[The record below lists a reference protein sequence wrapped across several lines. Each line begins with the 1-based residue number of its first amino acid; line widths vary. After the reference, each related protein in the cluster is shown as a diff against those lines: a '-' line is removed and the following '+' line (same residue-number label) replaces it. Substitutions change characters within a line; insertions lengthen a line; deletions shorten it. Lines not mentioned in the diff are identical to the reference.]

1 MDDIDLLI
9 EKYGVEN
16 LIASIMQRQSFA
28 DSQQKKRKKGR
39 PKTEFNKLWD
49 LKYVFLKFQSK
60 SPLDSQT
67 YIAERLLSFVKQ
79 YRMWEKRSDL
89 YGKQLMD
96 NKDLYSYVS
105 WIGKDLDAKTIV
117 NRMGELKVEQRD
129 YVRLFVDDV
138 FNNLDFSTY
147 PPSWTEGDD
156 LLDL

>member
-1 MDDIDLLI
+1 MDDIDILI
-9 EKYGVEN
+9 QKYGVEN

-28 DSQQKKRKKGR
+28 ESQQKKRKKGR
-39 PKTEFNKLWD
+39 PKSEFNKLWD

-117 NRMGELKVEQRD
+117 NRICALNAEQRD
-129 YVRLFVDDV
+129 YAHLFVDDV
-138 FNNLDFSTY
+138 FNTLDFSVH
-147 PPSWTEGDD
+147 PPGWKEGDD